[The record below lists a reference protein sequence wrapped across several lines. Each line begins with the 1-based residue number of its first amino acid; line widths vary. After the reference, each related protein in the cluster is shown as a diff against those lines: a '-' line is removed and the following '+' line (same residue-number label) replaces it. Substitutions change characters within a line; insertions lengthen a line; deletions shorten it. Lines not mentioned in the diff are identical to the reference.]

1 MLDRTFESRACH
13 AQEKDRETEYGI
25 LMCGKISDRTHDR
38 HLLEISFHRFRS
50 PSIHDGPSVHQS
62 ALPAPARATTTT
74 KTRKREK
81 ILQYRIGLSQVVGII
96 GVDLR
101 YIVTTKTRSNRNK
114 YLYKLQSWSKLTWE
128 REPLW
133 RRYVDNIRRSSLY
146 VIAKKALGN
155 VCAFKRERLFHH
167 RRGPVDHPSVFVHY
181 TPPYLYCI

>member
-1 MLDRTFESRACH
+1 MTDIFSKFPSIGFVLPPSTTVLLS
-13 AQEKDRETEYGI
+13 
-25 LMCGKISDRTHDR
+25 IS
-38 HLLEISFHRFRS
+38 LRFR
-50 PSIHDGPSVHQS
+50 HR
-62 ALPAPARATTTT
+62 LERATTTT

-128 REPLW
+128 RELLW

-146 VIAKKALGN
+146 VIAKKHWGMYALSNGN
-155 VCAFKRERLFHH
+155 GFFTVV
-167 RRGPVDHPSVFVHY
+167 VDQSITLPFSYITLLLTCIVFNS
-181 TPPYLYCI
+181 TTLYILIIIVVLSARIIG